1 MFPEIIWKHSW
12 VSSKCF
18 KLRIGVKSVEN
29 IAKMQIF
36 QVAVKLCDQPQENL
50 PLCRRSTTE
59 TAPAPFQFLLFFV
72 FLRFNLF
79 CSLFFSVSI
88 SSALCIS
95 PFQILLLFVFLRFNF
110 FCSLFFSVSIS
121 RQSLKGL
128 PTVQRTL
135 HHFVNK
141 PSRERNFLGF
151 LSLKTSQKPSAP
163 KFSHDTSDLTHNILK
178 RQIKDCAKGL
188 VPLNQGPLV
197 GEKTRK
203 KSIQRNGKV

>member
-1 MFPEIIWKHSW
+1 
-12 VSSKCF
+12 
-18 KLRIGVKSVEN
+18 
-29 IAKMQIF
+29 MQIF
-36 QVAVKLCDQPQENL
+36 QVVVKLCDQPQENL

-59 TAPAPFQFLLFFV
+59 TAPVPFQFLLFFV
-72 FLRFNLF
+72 FLN
-79 CSLFFSVSI
+79 
-88 SSALCIS
+88 
-95 PFQILLLFVFLRFNF
+95 FNF

-178 RQIKDCAKGL
+178 RQIKDIKQAGWQKLREGSCIFF
-188 VPLNQGPLV
+188 V
-197 GEKTRK
+197 
-203 KSIQRNGKV
+203 SIIIIFRGIVTMDHWSER

>member
-1 MFPEIIWKHSW
+1 MTIEGNHHKQLGVGGSVYVFPEMIWKHSW

-29 IAKMQIF
+29 NAKMQTF
-36 QVAVKLCDQPQENL
+36 QVAVKQGNL
-50 PLCRRSTTE
+50 PLCRWSTTE
-59 TAPAPFQFLLFFV
+59 TAPSPFQF
-72 FLRFNLF
+72 
-79 CSLFFSVSI
+79 
-88 SSALCIS
+88 
-95 PFQILLLFVFLRFNF
+95 LLLFVFLRFNF

-141 PSRERNFLGF
+141 PSREGNFLGF

-188 VPLNQGPLV
+188 VPLNHGPLV
-197 GEKTRK
+197 GEKRRK